1 MTQPKNGTRTRIQ
14 EVALELF
21 AERGYDQTSLRE
33 ISDRLGL
40 TKAALYYHFKTKD
53 EILASTLE
61 DYLAEVHALIDWARE
76 QPRTVETRNVVLLRY
91 SGLIGR
97 RLTAMR
103 FMHQDQKGM
112 QHSEIG
118 ERFKAAMGEVNML
131 LTPEDGGLLERMRAL
146 SAVVTLHVGALFLGE
161 QNDVDPDEARAVAL
175 QVAED
180 LVASNERVGT
190 A

>member
-1 MTQPKNGTRTRIQ
+1 MSQPRSGTRTRIQ

-61 DYLAEVHALIDWARE
+61 DYLAEVHELIQWARE
-76 QPRTVETRNVVLLRY
+76 QPKTVETRNLVLLRY

-112 QHSEIG
+112 EHSEIG
-118 ERFKAAMGEVNML
+118 ERFKAAMGQVNML
-131 LTPEDGGLLERMRAL
+131 LTPDNGGLLERMRAL
-146 SAVVTLHVGALFLGE
+146 SAVVTLHIGSLFLGE
-161 QNDVDPDEARAVAL
+161 QEDVDPEEARAVAL
-175 QVAED
+175 QVAKD
-180 LVASNERVGT
+180 LVASNDQVP